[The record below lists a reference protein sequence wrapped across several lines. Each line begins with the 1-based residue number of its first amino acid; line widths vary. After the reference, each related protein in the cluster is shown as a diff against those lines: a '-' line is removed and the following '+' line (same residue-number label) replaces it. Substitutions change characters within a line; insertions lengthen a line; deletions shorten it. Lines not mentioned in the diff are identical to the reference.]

1 MACFLFFSTKDTHK
15 GAILQTHLVIIM
27 DLADLRHP
35 INILLTTA
43 TALLQVATHPT
54 DKVHQEAIRQT
65 PLLPLPTQW
74 LPTAT
79 HHIDLDILDP
89 EDTILLE
96 VLQVGLQAVLQADL
110 QVDLQADI
118 QEDHQADLIAV
129 LQVAIQVVLQVPL
142 QAALPVALQGKTL
155 NQQD

>member
-79 HHIDLDILDP
+79 HHIDLDILDL
-89 EDTILLE
+89 EDTIPLE
-96 VLQVGLQAVLQADL
+96 VLQADL
-110 QVDLQADI
+110 QGVLQVDLLAGI
-118 QEDHQADLIAV
+118 QEDHQVDHQVDLTAV
-129 LQVAIQVVLQVPL
+129 LQVAIQVVLQVLL
-142 QAALPVALQGKTL
+142 QAARLVVHQGKMMS
-155 NQQD
+155 

>member
-15 GAILQTHLVIIM
+15 GAILQTHLVITM

-43 TALLQVATHPT
+43 TALLQVATHLT
-54 DKVHQEAIRQT
+54 DKVPQEAIRQT
-65 PLLPLPTQW
+65 PLLPLQTQW
-74 LPTAT
+74 LPTAI

-89 EDTILLE
+89 EDIILLE
-96 VLQVGLQAVLQADL
+96 VLQEGLQGVLQADL
-110 QVDLQADI
+110 PVDLQADTP
-118 QEDHQADLIAV
+118 EDHQAVLIAV

-142 QAALPVALQGKTL
+142 QAALPVVLQGKTR
-155 NQQD
+155 

>member
-1 MACFLFFSTKDTHK
+1 MACFSFFSTKDILK
-15 GAILQTHLVIIM
+15 EAILQTHLVITT

-35 INILLTTA
+35 INILLTTVM
-43 TALLQVATHPT
+43 ALLQVATHLI
-54 DKVHQEAIRQT
+54 DKVLQEAIRQT

-74 LPTAT
+74 LPIAT

-96 VLQVGLQAVLQADL
+96 VLQAGLQGVLL
-110 QVDLQADI
+110 VDLQAGI

-129 LQVAIQVVLQVPL
+129 LQVAIQVVLQVLL
-142 QAALPVALQGKTL
+142 QAALLLVHQGKMMS
-155 NQQD
+155 

>member
-96 VLQVGLQAVLQADL
+96 VLQADLQGVL

-129 LQVAIQVVLQVPL
+129 LQVAIQVVLQVLL
-142 QAALPVALQGKTL
+142 QAALPVVLQGKPR
-155 NQQD
+155 NQQG